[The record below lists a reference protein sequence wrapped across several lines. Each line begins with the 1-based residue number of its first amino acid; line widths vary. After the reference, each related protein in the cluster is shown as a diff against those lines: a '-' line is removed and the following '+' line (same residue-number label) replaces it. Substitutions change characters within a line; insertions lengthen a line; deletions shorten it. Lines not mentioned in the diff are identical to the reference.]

1 MYQGREDY
9 MNTVVY
15 LLGNHNGGET
25 ELSPGQHKFNF
36 SCVLPFNLP
45 TSFESKYGHI
55 RYQIKVDLARPWKLD
70 LKYSYGFTVIKVYDL
85 NYDSPILKTPLK
97 AETTKS
103 FFLGLSSKSVYFSAE
118 IPTRGFVAGQ
128 AVPITVTTN
137 NESNIDVKEIKVSL
151 KKIIHYNSQT
161 PKTKTRERIESTS
174 EIRHSGVERK
184 SKDNI
189 VVHMTL
195 PAVPPTNL
203 TFCSIIQVSY
213 VIQIVAK
220 VGGIHFSPVVRLPV
234 TIGTVPL
241 QLVQPVYPHLSTFN
255 SDEGATSLP
264 LIPSAPTATVTP
276 SSSDLRKSIDFSSEC
291 ICTNLNQFIAPP
303 SYQEAMGMKSS
314 EADNEEGFTEDKPF
328 SPLYPVMNFGTTA
341 TYFNDSYSES
351 AAPPSYESE
360 FTNHQNEKRAF

>member
-1 MYQGREDY
+1 M
-9 MNTVVY
+9 VY
-15 LLGNHNGGET
+15 LLGNYNGGET
-25 ELSPGQHKFNF
+25 ELSPGFHKFNF

-55 RYQIKVDLARPWKLD
+55 RYQIKVELERPWKLD
-70 LKYSYGFTVIKVYDL
+70 LKYSFGFTVIKVYDL

-128 AVPITVTTN
+128 AVPISITTN
-137 NESNIDVKEIKVSL
+137 NESNIDVKEIKISL
-151 KKIIHYNSQT
+151 KKIIQYNSQT

-184 SKDNI
+184 SKDNT

-195 PAVPPTNL
+195 PAVPPTNI

-213 VIQIVAK
+213 IIQVVAK

-234 TIGTVPL
+234 IIGTVPL
-241 QLVQPVYPHLSTFN
+241 QLYQQVHPNLLTFN
-255 SDEGATSLP
+255 SNEGATGVSLV
-264 LIPSAPTATVTP
+264 PSAPTVSITP
-276 SSSDLRKSIDFSSEC
+276 SSPDLRKSKVCS
-291 ICTNLNQFIAPP
+291 L
-303 SYQEAMGMKSS
+303 
-314 EADNEEGFTEDKPF
+314 
-328 SPLYPVMNFGTTA
+328 
-341 TYFNDSYSES
+341 FNI
-351 AAPPSYESE
+351 
-360 FTNHQNEKRAF
+360 FVRI